1 MKTDD
6 REIIALTLDERP
18 ERTGEVRQLNDKSW
32 PKFLYHDDIRN
43 WNAILDEN
51 AAFQLALLENETLV
65 AAGLTAPFDWHRGE
79 PLPETIDEIMH
90 VATWPLARP
99 GGVLCALAALVT
111 PEHRRRGISRRI
123 LREMI
128 ALAGRHD
135 LAGVVVPVRP
145 TRKAEFPR
153 EPIERYADR
162 RLEDG
167 RLFDP
172 WLRVHE
178 ELGAERL
185 GYMLRALTVR
195 GSRAEWEEWTG
206 VPMDSGDSIEVPHA
220 LVPVEVDHS
229 ADTCVYLEPNV
240 WYFHPAP
247 T

>member
-6 REIIALTLDERP
+6 HEIIALTLGERP
-18 ERTGEVRQLNDKSW
+18 ERTAEVRRLDDETW
-32 PKFLYHDDIRN
+32 PEFLDYSDVRKWH
-43 WNAILDEN
+43 AIFDEH

-65 AAGLTAPFDWHRGE
+65 AAGLTVPFDWHHGE
-79 PLPETIDEIMH
+79 PLPATIDEIVH

-111 PEHRRRGISRRI
+111 PDHRRRGLSRRI
-123 LREMI
+123 LHEMV
-128 ALAGRHD
+128 ALTRRHD

-153 EPIERYADR
+153 EPIEHYADR

-178 ELGAERL
+178 ELGADRM
-185 GYMLRALTVR
+185 GFMPRALTVR

-220 LVPVEVDHS
+220 LAPVEVDHS
-229 ADTCVYLEPNV
+229 TDTCVYLEPNV
-240 WYFHPAP
+240 WYFHPVA
-247 T
+247 